1 MQVKDSGMSRISLA
15 FMLFAIA
22 LVVSCAPPPDP
33 RPKEFTGRIGT
44 AGPMSGKYSV
54 FGDQMRH
61 GAEMAVAD
69 LNAAGGVLGK
79 QLVLE
84 IGDDLC
90 EPRRAVRVANE
101 MVNKGVSFVAGHF
114 CSGSSIPASA
124 VYEEEGVV
132 MISPASTNPR
142 VTEQN
147 HRNVFRVCGRD
158 DHQGTVAGNLLADEY
173 GSARIAILH
182 DGTGYGK
189 GLADR
194 TRKQLNDR
202 GVREVMH
209 EAYRAGG
216 TDYSALVS
224 EMKAAS
230 VDVFYV
236 GGYHYEAG
244 LIVRQ
249 AHEQGF
255 RPQLV
260 TGDALV
266 TDDFWRITGE
276 AGEGALMTF
285 SPDPR
290 KDPAGA
296 AVVDRFRAAGIEPE
310 GYTLYTYAAI
320 QAWAKAVEEA
330 GTADSPSVI
339 KALRSSS
346 FDTVLGRLGFDQK
359 GDVTGIDTF
368 VWYVWSN
375 GTYDHR

>member
-1 MQVKDSGMSRISLA
+1 MPKISLA
-15 FMLFAIA
+15 LVLFAIA
-22 LVVSCAPPPDP
+22 LAASCAPPPDP

-44 AGPMSGKYSV
+44 AGPMSGRYSV
-54 FGDQMRH
+54 FGDQVRH

-90 EPRRAVRVANE
+90 EPRRAVRVAEE
-101 MVNKGVSFVAGHF
+101 MVDKGVSFVAGHF

-132 MISPASTNPR
+132 MISPASANPR

-147 HRNVFRVCGRD
+147 RRNVFRVCGRD
-158 DHQGTVAGNLLADEY
+158 DQQGVVAGNLLADEY
-173 GSARIAILH
+173 GSAKIAILH

-194 TRKQLNDR
+194 ARKQLNDR
-202 GVREVMH
+202 GVREVMF

-216 TDYSALVS
+216 RDYSALVS
-224 EMKAAS
+224 EMKSAS
-230 VDVFYV
+230 IDVFYV
-236 GGYHYEAG
+236 GGYHPEAG
-244 LIVRQ
+244 RMVRQ

-266 TDDFWRITGE
+266 TDEFWRIAGD

-285 SPDPR
+285 VPDPR
-290 KDPAGA
+290 KNSVAA

-310 GYTLYTYAAI
+310 GYILYTYAAI

-330 GTADSPSVI
+330 GTADSPAVA
-339 KALRSSS
+339 KVLRDSS
-346 FDTVLGRLGFDQK
+346 FDTVLGRIGFDQK
-359 GDVTGIDTF
+359 GDVTGIDNF
-368 VWYVWSN
+368 VWYKWSK

>member
-1 MQVKDSGMSRISLA
+1 MQIKESGMPKISLA
-15 FMLFAIA
+15 LMLFAIA
-22 LVVSCAPPPDP
+22 LAASCAPPPDP

-44 AGPMSGKYSV
+44 AGPMSGRYSV
-54 FGDQMRH
+54 FGDQLRH

-69 LNAAGGVLGK
+69 LNAAGGVLGR

-90 EPRRAVRVANE
+90 EPRRAVRVAEE
-101 MVNKGVSFVAGHF
+101 MVDKGVSFVAGHF

-158 DHQGTVAGNLLADEY
+158 DQQGIVAGNLLADEY
-173 GSARIAILH
+173 GSAKIAILH

-194 TRKQLNDR
+194 TRRQLNDR
-202 GVREVMH
+202 GVREVMF

-216 TDYSALVS
+216 RDYSALVS

-230 VDVFYV
+230 IDVFYL
-236 GGYHYEAG
+236 GGYHPEAG
-244 LIVRQ
+244 RMVRQ

-255 RPQLV
+255 RPQMV

-266 TDDFWRITGE
+266 TDEFWRIAGD
-276 AGEGALMTF
+276 AGEGTLMTF

-290 KDPAGA
+290 KNPAAA

-320 QAWAKAVEEA
+320 QAWAKAAEEA
-330 GTADSPSVI
+330 GSADSPAVAE
-339 KALRSSS
+339 ALRRAS

-359 GDVTGIDTF
+359 GDVTGIDGF
-368 VWYVWSN
+368 VWYEWSK